1 MLDILLVDDEPTIL
15 ASMSDALRDEGHRV
29 SLAHDGAVAMGILG
43 NQVFDLLICDIRL
56 PRVDGM
62 HIFRHVKQ
70 TAPNTE
76 IVFITAFGAVPA
88 AVAAL
93 KEGATD
99 YLTKP
104 FRLET
109 LRARVAQIDATRA
122 TRDELARARAT
133 LSAGDVKKTPIVGQS
148 PVLKRALEHIEMFAQ
163 SDYPVLITGE
173 TGTGKELVAQMLHA
187 QSPRRAQPLVAVNCA
202 AFPETLIEAELFGY
216 RRGAFTGAFADR
228 EGRFKAAHGGTLF
241 LDEIAEMPLAAQAKL
256 LRVLQEGCYEPLG
269 TNQSVRVNV
278 RILSA
283 THRCLR
289 DRVAQGTFR
298 EDLYYR
304 LKVLAVDVP
313 PLRGRRGDLPLLV
326 EHFLGRSRQGQA
338 GQGISAAAM
347 AAITAY
353 PFAGNVRELEH
364 ALQHAGVLADGK
376 EIDIAH
382 LPEEIAAPLGDG
394 GIAMATL
401 APMAEPG
408 HQAGIQP
415 LPEAMQLFERAYLV
429 RALIS
434 AGGGRTRAAQDLG
447 ISRKNLWQ
455 KLRRHGLL
463 AFSPDR
469 DRDAADSELDRGIP
483 AH

>member
-15 ASMSDALRDEGHRV
+15 ASVSDALRDDGHRV
-29 SLAHDGAVAMGILG
+29 SLAHDGAVAMAMLN

-62 HIFRHVKQ
+62 GIFRHVKLS
-70 TAPNTE
+70 APSTD
-76 IVFITAFGAVPA
+76 IIFITAFGAVPD

-109 LRARVAQIDATRA
+109 LRSRVAQIDQTRT
-122 TRDELARARAT
+122 TRDELLRARAT
-133 LSAGDVKKTPIVGQS
+133 LDKSDVKKIPMVGQS
-148 PVLKRALEHIEMFAQ
+148 PVLRRALEHIEMFAR

-173 TGTGKELVAQMLHA
+173 TGTGKELVAQMLHT
-187 QSPRRAQPLVAVNCA
+187 QSGRRQNPMVAVNCA

-256 LRVLQEGCYEPLG
+256 LRVLQEGCFEPLG

-278 RILSA
+278 RIFSA

-289 DRVAQGTFR
+289 ERVAQGSFR

-313 PLRGRRGDLPLLV
+313 PLRERRGDLSLLV
-326 EHFLGRSRQGQA
+326 GHFLNRAPGEDASRTL
-338 GQGISAAAM
+338 SARAM

-353 PFAGNVRELEH
+353 PFPGNIRELEH
-364 ALQHAGVLADGK
+364 ALQHAGVLAAGK
-376 EIDIAH
+376 EIDACH
-382 LPEEIAAPLGDG
+382 LPSEIAGDLARDDFNG
-394 GIAMATL
+394 ANKGEGIA
-401 APMAEPG
+401 
-408 HQAGIQP
+408 P
-415 LPEAMQLFERAYLV
+415 LPEAMQLFEREYLM
-429 RALIS
+429 RALHS
-434 AGGGRTRAAQDLG
+434 AGGGRTRAAAALG

-463 AFSPDR
+463 DFSPGD
-469 DRDAADSELDRGIP
+469 DAHTETDSYLDRAIQ